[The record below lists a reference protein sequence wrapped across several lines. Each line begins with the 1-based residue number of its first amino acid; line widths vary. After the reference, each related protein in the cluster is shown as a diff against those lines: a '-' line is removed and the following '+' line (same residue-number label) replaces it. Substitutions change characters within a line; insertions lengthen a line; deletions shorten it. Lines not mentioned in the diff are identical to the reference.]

1 MYLLDTNVL
10 INILCAPDKL
20 SEKVKKIV
28 VSEKIL
34 NVSIISLWK
43 IAIKQFIKKLN
54 IESSIVEIKNICEER
69 DIQILSI
76 DENDIEKT
84 KLLPDVHRDPFDRLI
99 IAQAKNRKMKII
111 TSDKNFKKYLK
122 DVVEY

>member
-1 MYLLDTNVL
+1 MW
-10 INILCAPDKL
+10 
-20 SEKVKKIV
+20 E
-28 VSEKIL
+28 
-34 NVSIISLWK
+34 